1 MSPVFRHGSLRLY
14 LLRLLDEE
22 PRHGYEVIRL
32 LRDRFM
38 GVYSPSPGTIY
49 PRLAR
54 LEEEGLVTHDEVD
67 GRKVYR
73 ITEAGREELRS
84 RSDELD
90 ELEEE
95 LSASVS
101 DIVREVREDV
111 RQTVR
116 SLREE
121 LTWAARESRR
131 VGRDLGTDLR
141 EQARVAREEARDQA
155 REAREHAREARRAG
169 EPGQEGQ
176 AEDPGQAWDPRQA
189 EAGGS
194 AEDGGQAGEGGA
206 DGEGGQAGDS
216 ARGRAESLGQDAARR
231 VRERARRLREEAQ
244 RVREESS
251 SSGNWSAWD
260 RIREGAGARFNPG
273 DQNWEAPGWSG
284 FTDWQGRH
292 GWEDWARGRGGRRGW
307 PGPLDLATLRDLER
321 LAVQFTSDIRR
332 LATQSTSAGEN
343 VISDLRAILEEAL
356 ERIKTEIFSFSH
368 EPPRRPAAGA
378 QDAAGPHDAAD
389 QPSTE
394 GAEAPDQPGGGA
406 EDAPN

>member
-73 ITEAGREELRS
+73 ITDAGREELRS

-131 VGRDLGTDLR
+131 ANKDATADLR
-141 EQARVAREEARDQA
+141 EQAA
-155 REAREHAREARRAG
+155 HARGQGARGAR
-169 EPGQEGQ
+169 GQ
-176 AEDPGQAWDPRQA
+176 
-189 EAGGS
+189 
-194 AEDGGQAGEGGA
+194 GGQAGEDA
-206 DGEGGQAGDS
+206 REQARQATED
-216 ARGRAESLGQDAARR
+216 AREQARRIRDEVREQARQARDAAREQSR
-231 VRERARRLREEAQ
+231 QAREDVREPAPPSGEQELGSDTARRVHEQTRRLREET
-244 RVREESS
+244 
-251 SSGNWSAWD
+251 
-260 RIREGAGARFNPG
+260 AGARFCGRAAGPG
-273 DQNWEAPGWSG
+273 HAPGRLGVRVLVGVDGLAWSPRL
-284 FTDWQGRH
+284 GRVVA
-292 GWEDWARGRGGRRGW
+292 GAKPGRLERIAR
-307 PGPLDLATLRDLER
+307 LRDL
-321 LAVQFTSDIRR
+321 
-332 LATQSTSAGEN
+332 
-343 VISDLRAILEEAL
+343 
-356 ERIKTEIFSFSH
+356 
-368 EPPRRPAAGA
+368 P
-378 QDAAGPHDAAD
+378 
-389 QPSTE
+389 
-394 GAEAPDQPGGGA
+394 
-406 EDAPN
+406 